1 MIRREVLV
9 SGGLAVLA
17 GGVFRGTTV
26 MAEGSETRLR
36 AREIGVAPG
45 TLATGPLNAITDVAG
60 VRVGQVTRVEGESV
74 RTGVTAILPHPGNV
88 FQDKVPAAVS
98 VANGFGK
105 MTALSQIRELGEIET
120 PIVLTNTLS
129 VPQGADG
136 VIEWTLA
143 QPGNEKVRSVN
154 AVVGETNDGNL
165 NDIRRRV
172 ITRQDVLKAIGG
184 AKDGPVEEG
193 AVGAGTGT
201 VAFGWKGGIGTSSR
215 KLADTG
221 WTVGVLVQ
229 SNYGGD
235 LIIGGVPMQAE
246 LRKAGRLAQAPR
258 ASADGSIM
266 IVVATD
272 APLSDRNLERLASRA
287 FAGLARTGS
296 GFSNGSGDYAIA
308 FSTADSVRRTPAR
321 RSAASPIVDL
331 PNDLVSPLFVAVAD
345 ATEEAIY
352 NSMLMAHTV
361 RSRDPL
367 TGQAVVVE
375 ALDIGLVRELLS
387 RSTAHR

>member
-1 MIRREVLV
+1 
-9 SGGLAVLA
+9 
-17 GGVFRGTTV
+17 
-26 MAEGSETRLR
+26 MAQASEARVR
-36 AREIGVAPG
+36 ARNIGVAPG
-45 TLATGPLNAITDVAG
+45 LLATGPLNAITDVPG
-60 VRVGQVTRVEGESV
+60 VRVGQVTRIEAESV

-136 VIEWTLA
+136 LIEWTLA
-143 QPGNEKVRSVN
+143 QRGNEKVRSVN

-172 ITRQDVLKAIGG
+172 ITRQDVLKAIGD

-215 KLADTG
+215 KLPDSG

-229 SNYGGD
+229 SNYGGA
-235 LIIGGVPMQAE
+235 LIMAGVPMQAE
-246 LRKAGRLAQAPR
+246 LRKVMHMAEGPR

-296 GFSNGSGDYAIA
+296 EFSNGSGDYAIA

-321 RSAASPIVDL
+321 RTAAAPLVDL
-331 PNDLVSPLFVAVAD
+331 PNDLISPLFVAVAD

-352 NSMLMAHTV
+352 NSMLMAQTV
-361 RSRDPL
+361 HSRDPL
-367 TGQAVVVE
+367 SGQAVVVE
-375 ALDIGLVRELLS
+375 ALDIGRVKALLA
-387 RSTAHR
+387 RGRPKPGL